1 MILVLSG
8 KYQGEEAF
16 AKGHFPE
23 KSISIKNVDEYDFSI
38 EDDIDKAATDMAG
51 RVMKDNSDV
60 ILCHIVGCG
69 VVPVDERQ
77 RYHAELVGRTSCL
90 LAEKADEV
98 WIVRAGIGQQIR

>member
-16 AKGHFPE
+16 AKEHFPE

-69 VVPVDERQ
+69 VVPIDERQ
-77 RYHAELVGRTSCL
+77 RYHAELVGRTSCI
-90 LAEKADEV
+90 LAKEAEEV
-98 WIVRAGIGQQIR
+98 WVVRAGIGQRIK

>member
-1 MILVLSG
+1 MILILSG
-8 KYQGEEAF
+8 KYQGEETF
-16 AKGHFPE
+16 VKEHFPE
-23 KSISIKNVDEYDFSI
+23 KSISTKNVDEYDFSI

-51 RVMKDNSDV
+51 RVIKDNSDV
-60 ILCHIVGCG
+60 IMCHIVGCG
-69 VVPVDERQ
+69 VVPIDERQ